1 MGTRF
6 LDKKPKTCWTR
17 NSVVDTLY
25 FSECQSFKCEC
36 PVKEHIKAFQR
47 HHHNKFCSVFRLTLI

>member
-25 FSECQSFKCEC
+25 FSECHSFKCGC

-47 HHHNKFCSVFRLTLI
+47 HHHNKFCSVI